1 VVGWVPGTFRCEPS
15 VAFGVVDV
23 LYALQGSVPV
33 VGCRGPSGV
42 AIGGG
47 RHCRDVCFLRQR
59 TCCCVGAGDL
69 QA

>member
-1 VVGWVPGTFRCEPS
+1 MPS
-15 VAFGVVDV
+15 FDMLGLMLFEAAD
-23 LYALQGSVPV
+23 LWLD
-33 VGCRGPSGV
+33 GCRGPSGV